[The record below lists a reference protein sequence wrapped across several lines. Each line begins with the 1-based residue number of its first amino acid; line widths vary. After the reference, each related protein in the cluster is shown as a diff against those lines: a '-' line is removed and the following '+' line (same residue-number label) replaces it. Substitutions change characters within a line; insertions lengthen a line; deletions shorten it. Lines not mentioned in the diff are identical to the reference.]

1 MSYDT
6 TTLEEIAEALDH
18 AAKVAKALA
27 DKHAQVGEDGSM
39 AKQDARRERNEAWAK
54 EVRKAIAELKKP
66 RAKKLVAAGVPQSD
80 GAQAIGR
87 LFKRRSDTPWAGKEI
102 VALRAIEASG
112 ELTPENMT
120 LLELYYAAERKKGD
134 AGIHRRDLCTFLN
147 NFAGEL
153 DRARAH
159 AKVNERD
166 PRRAPAHADPPRWD
180 QFLKECKLLASP
192 FEFAPALRK
201 EQFAEW
207 ERANGF

>member
-6 TTLEEIAEALDH
+6 TTLEQIAEALDH
-18 AAKVAKALA
+18 AANVAKALSE
-27 DKHAQVGEDGSM
+27 KHGQVDEMGS
-39 AKQDARRERNEAWAK
+39 AVKQSLRQARNEAWAK

-66 RAKKLVAAGVPQSD
+66 RAKKLVAAGVPQSE
-80 GAQAIGR
+80 GAQALAR
-87 LFKRRSDTPWAGKEI
+87 LYRRGQNTPWAGKEL

-112 ELTPENMT
+112 ELTPENIA
-120 LLELYYAAERKKGD
+120 LLQLYDASEREKGEI
-134 AGIHRRDLCTFLN
+134 GIYRRDLCTFLN

-159 AKVNERD
+159 ARVNERD
-166 PRRAPAHADPPRWD
+166 PRRAPAQADPPRWD
-180 QFLKECKLLASP
+180 QFLKECRLLASP